1 MGTLA
6 VCSGEWVQVAGGGKV
21 TCDGVV
27 SLLDVS
33 QLTVLIEQ
41 AQTAAAFTI
50 SQLDPATMTAAFGTG
65 YFLVAFF
72 HVLGKGTAAVL
83 SLLK

>member
-1 MGTLA
+1 MGTVA
-6 VCSGEWVQVAGGGKV
+6 VCSGEWVLVGGGKT

-33 QLTVLIEQ
+33 QLTVLIEN
-41 AQTAAAFTI
+41 AQSAAGFTI
-50 SQLDPATMTAAFGTG
+50 SSLDPTTIAAAFGTG
-65 YFLVAFF
+65 FFLVAFF
-72 HVLGKGTAAVL
+72 HVIGKGTAAVL